1 MDIIPAI
8 DLIDGK
14 CVRLVQ
20 GDFAQKTV
28 YGDNP
33 LEVALHFQ
41 NLGLKRLHV
50 VDLDGAKKGE
60 VQQLKVLEQ
69 LASKTNLEI
78 DFSGGIKSLDAAQA
92 VLDAGASYFAVGSMA
107 VKNPELLEEILS
119 HIHPKKILLAA
130 DVKDGFVAT
139 AGWQQQSG
147 QEIIS
152 FLRNWVK
159 QGITQAFVTDISKD
173 GMLQGP
179 SFELYTEI
187 LDQVPELS
195 LIASGGVSK
204 MQDLEQLKQQ
214 GLSGAI
220 VGKAYYEKRISDEEL
235 IKYNTSH
242 A

>member
-20 GDFAQKTV
+20 GDFDQKTV

-33 LEVALHFQ
+33 VEVALHFQ
-41 NLGLKRLHV
+41 DLGLKRLHV

-69 LASKTNLEI
+69 LASKTHLEI
-78 DFSGGIKSLDAAQA
+78 DFSGGIKSLEAAQL
-92 VLDAGASYFAVGSMA
+92 VLDAGASFFAVGSMA
-107 VKNPELLEEILS
+107 VKNPELLQVILS

-130 DVKDGFVAT
+130 DVKDGYVAT
-139 AGWQQQSG
+139 AGWQQQSV

-152 FLRNWVK
+152 FLSYWVK

-173 GMLQGP
+173 GMLKGP
-179 SFELYTEI
+179 SFDLYAEI
-187 LDQVPELS
+187 LKQVPELS
-195 LIASGGVSK
+195 LIASGGVSN
-204 MQDLEQLKQQ
+204 MNDLERLKVQ

-235 IKYNTSH
+235 VKYNTSH